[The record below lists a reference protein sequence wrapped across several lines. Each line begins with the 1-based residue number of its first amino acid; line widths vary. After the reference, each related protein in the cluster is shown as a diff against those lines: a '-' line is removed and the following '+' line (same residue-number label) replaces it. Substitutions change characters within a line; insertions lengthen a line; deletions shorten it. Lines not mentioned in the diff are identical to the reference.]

1 MNNKNGGKIVHIIEN
16 NLHFVKYWSFLDELF
31 LSKASEPLGLGE
43 GGGWGLASPS
53 TCFAK
58 LDLTIRLLA
67 S

>member
-1 MNNKNGGKIVHIIEN
+1 MNNKNGGEIVHIIEN
-16 NLHFVKYWSFLDELF
+16 NLHFVIYWSFLDELF
-31 LSKASEPLGLGE
+31 LSEPAGLGE
-43 GGGWGLASPS
+43 GGWGLASPS